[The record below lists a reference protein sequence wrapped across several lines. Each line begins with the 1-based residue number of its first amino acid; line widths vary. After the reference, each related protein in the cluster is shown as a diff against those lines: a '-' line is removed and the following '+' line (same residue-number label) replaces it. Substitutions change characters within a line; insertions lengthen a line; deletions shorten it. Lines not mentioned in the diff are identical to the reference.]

1 MIFSLRIL
9 PRRRKHMH
17 TIAAVST
24 PPGKGG
30 IAVIRVSGD
39 RAFAVAE
46 AVFRAKSGKPV
57 RALRARTAVFGDIC
71 DPRTG
76 EILDTGVCTLYAA
89 PHSYTGEDTME
100 LSCHGG
106 TLITVSVLSACFA
119 AGAVQAGP
127 GEFTKRAFLSGKLSL
142 TEAEAVGLLIDADT
156 EEKRRLSSSAVRGIT
171 SQAIGRLDERLFS
184 VMTAL
189 YAAIDYPEEDVGDE
203 GEREIRAVVA
213 DTLTGVENLLAT
225 YKTGRAVTE
234 GIRTVLCGAPNA
246 GKSSLFNAMVG
257 EDAAIVTQ
265 VAGTT
270 RDVLREVVSFGG
282 VTLRLSDTAG
292 LRGDGAG
299 AIERMGID
307 RARREIAGAELILT
321 VVDGSAGLDAGVPIG
336 EYPSCP
342 RIAVVNKADL
352 PCALTEADMRY
363 LRANHDAVIPL
374 SCVTGEGIDVLR
386 QTIANLWGSDR
397 VMVGTD
403 AVIWDPRQ
411 HAALT
416 RAAIDLREA
425 ASALDAGDAIDA
437 VCTLCESALA
447 AIREVDGREVNAD
460 IADEVFRRFCVGK

>member
-1 MIFSLRIL
+1 MKEGLQ
-9 PRRRKHMH
+9 PMQ
-17 TIAAVST
+17 TIAAIST

-30 IAVIRVSGD
+30 IAVIRVSGE
-39 RAFAVAE
+39 RAIAVADG
-46 AVFRAKSGKPV
+46 VFRAQSGKPI
-57 RALRARTAVFGDIC
+57 REIRPRTAVFGDIC

-76 EILDTGVCTLYAA
+76 EVIDSGICVAFFA
-89 PHSYTGEDTME
+89 PHSYTGEDTVE

-106 TLITVSVLSACFA
+106 TLVTTSVLSACFA

-156 EEKRRLSSSAVRGIT
+156 EEKRRLSSSVMRGVT
-171 SQAIGRLDERLFS
+171 SRAIERLDEGLFS

-203 GEREIRAVVA
+203 GERTIRTVVE
-213 DTLTGVENLLAT
+213 DTLSGVERLLLT
-225 YKTGRAVTE
+225 YKTGRAVTA
-234 GIRTVLCGAPNA
+234 GVRTVLCGAPNA
-246 GKSSLFNAMVG
+246 GKSSLFNAMLG

-265 VAGTT
+265 IAGTT
-270 RDVLREVVSFGG
+270 RDVLRETLSFGG

-299 AIERMGID
+299 DIERLGID
-307 RARREIAGAELILT
+307 RARREIAEAELILT
-321 VVDGSAGLDAGVPIG
+321 VIDETQPLDPGIRATIAA
-336 EYPSCP
+336 YPPCP
-342 RIAVVNKADL
+342 RIAVLNKSDL
-352 PCALTEADMRY
+352 PCALPEVDLAALAGT
-363 LRANHDAVIPL
+363 HDALIRV
-374 SCVTGEGIDVLR
+374 SCVTGDGMDELAREIGAI
-386 QTIANLWGSDR
+386 WGSDR
-397 VMVGTD
+397 LELGQD

-447 AIREVDGREVNAD
+447 AIRSVDGREINTD
-460 IADEVFRRFCVGK
+460 IADEVFHRFCVGK

>member
-1 MIFSLRIL
+1 MQ
-9 PRRRKHMH
+9 
-17 TIAAVST
+17 TIAAIAT
-24 PPGKGG
+24 PHGKGG

-39 RAFAVAE
+39 RAFAVAD
-46 AVFRAKSGKPV
+46 AVFRAKSGKRIREISP
-57 RALRARTAVFGDIC
+57 RTAVYGEIL

-76 EILDTGVCTLYAA
+76 ETLDSGVCTAFFA
-89 PHSYTGEDTME
+89 PHSYTGEDTVE

-106 TLITVSVLSACFA
+106 TFVTTAVLSACFA

-156 EEKRRLSSSAVRGIT
+156 EEKRKLSTSAVRGVT
-171 SQAIGRLDERLFS
+171 SRAIAALDEGLFS

-203 GEREIRAVVA
+203 GERNIRAVVDA
-213 DTLTGVENLLAT
+213 TLSGVERLLDT

-234 GIRTVLCGAPNA
+234 GVKTVLCGAPNA
-246 GKSSLFNAMVG
+246 GKSSLFNAMLG

-265 VAGTT
+265 IAGTT

-292 LRGDGAG
+292 VRGDGAG
-299 AIERMGID
+299 DIERIGIE
-307 RARREIAGAELILT
+307 RAKREIAGAELILT
-321 VVDGSAGLDAGVPIG
+321 VIDGSVPFG
-336 EYPSCP
+336 EDTRATITLYPACP
-342 RIAVVNKADL
+342 RIAVLNKADIG
-352 PCALTEADMRY
+352 CAITESDMAY
-363 LRANHDAVIPL
+363 LRETHDAVL
-374 SCVTGEGIDVLR
+374 AVSCATGAGLDALAAAIGG
-386 QTIANLWGSDR
+386 LWGSDR
-397 VMVGTD
+397 VELGRD

-411 HAALT
+411 HADLT

-425 ASALDAGDAIDA
+425 AAALEAGDALDA
-437 VCTLCESALA
+437 VCTFCESALA
-447 AIREVDGREVNAD
+447 AIRAVDGREVNAD

>member
-1 MIFSLRIL
+1 MQ
-9 PRRRKHMH
+9 
-17 TIAAVST
+17 TIAAIAT

-39 RAFAVAE
+39 RAFDVAD
-46 AVFRAKSGKPV
+46 AVFRARSGRRIREIRP
-57 RALRARTAVFGDIC
+57 RTAVFGDIL

-76 EILDTGVCTLYAA
+76 ETLDSGVCTAFFA
-89 PHSYTGEDTME
+89 PHSYTGEDTVE

-106 TLITVSVLSACFA
+106 TLVTTLVLSACFA

-156 EEKRRLSSSAVRGIT
+156 EEKRKLSTSAVRGVT
-171 SQAIGRLDERLFS
+171 SRAIAELDEGLFS

-203 GEREIRAVVA
+203 GERNIRAVVDA
-213 DTLTGVENLLAT
+213 TLTGVERLLAT
-225 YKTGRAVTE
+225 YKTGRAVAE
-234 GIRTVLCGAPNA
+234 GVKTVLCGAPNA
-246 GKSSLFNAMVG
+246 GKSSLFNAMLG

-265 VAGTT
+265 IAGTT
-270 RDVLREVVSFGG
+270 RDVLRETVSFGG

-292 LRGDGAG
+292 VRGDGAG
-299 AIERMGID
+299 DIERLGID
-307 RARREIAGAELILT
+307 RAKREIAGAQLILT
-321 VVDGSAGLDAGVPIG
+321 VIDGGTPLGADTRATIAL
-336 EYPSCP
+336 YPACP

-352 PCALTEADMRY
+352 GCALTENDRTY
-363 LRANHDAVIPL
+363 LCETHDAVVPV
-374 SCVTGEGIDVLR
+374 SCATGAGLDALAAEIG
-386 QTIANLWGSDR
+386 ALWGSDR
-397 VMVGTD
+397 VTLGRD

-425 ASALDAGDAIDA
+425 AAALDAGDAIDA
-437 VCTLCESALA
+437 VCTFCESALA

>member
-1 MIFSLRIL
+1 MQ
-9 PRRRKHMH
+9 
-17 TIAAVST
+17 TIAAIST

-39 RAFAVAE
+39 CAIAVADT
-46 AVFRAKSGKPV
+46 VFRAKSGKPI
-57 RALRARTAVFGDIC
+57 REIRPRTAVFGEIC

-76 EILDTGVCTLYAA
+76 EVIDSGVCTAFFA
-89 PHSYTGEDTME
+89 PHSYTGEDTVE

-106 TLITVSVLSACFA
+106 TLVTTSVLSACFA

-127 GEFTKRAFLSGKLSL
+127 GEFTKRAFLCGKLSL

-156 EEKRRLSSSAVRGIT
+156 EEKRRLSSSVMRGVT
-171 SQAIGRLDERLFS
+171 TRAIEELDEGLFS

-203 GEREIRAVVA
+203 GERTIRSVVA
-213 DTLTGVENLLAT
+213 STLSGVERLLAT
-225 YKTGRAVTE
+225 YKTGRAVTA
-234 GIRTVLCGAPNA
+234 GVKTVLCGAPNA
-246 GKSSLFNAMVG
+246 GKSSLFNAMLG

-265 VAGTT
+265 IAGTT
-270 RDVLREVVSFGG
+270 RDVLRETLSFGG

-299 AIERMGID
+299 DIEKLGID
-307 RARREIAGAELILT
+307 RAKREIADAELILT
-321 VVDGSAGLDAGVPIG
+321 VIDGSLPLDEGIRAVFAA
-336 EYPSCP
+336 YPPCP
-342 RIAVVNKADL
+342 RIAVLNKSDL
-352 PCALTEADMRY
+352 PCAVSEADLSA
-363 LRANHDAVIPL
+363 LRAAHDAVIPL
-374 SCVTGEGIDVLR
+374 SCVSGAGIGELAAAIGL
-386 QTIANLWGSDR
+386 LWGSDR
-397 VMVGTD
+397 VDLGQD

-416 RAAIDLREA
+416 RAAMDLRYA
-425 ASALDAGDAIDA
+425 ADALDAGDAIDA

-447 AIREVDGREVNAD
+447 AIRSVDGREVNAD

>member
-1 MIFSLRIL
+1 MQ
-9 PRRRKHMH
+9 
-17 TIAAVST
+17 TIAAIST

-30 IAVIRVSGD
+30 IAVIRVSGE
-39 RAFAVAE
+39 RAIAVADG
-46 AVFRAKSGKPV
+46 VFRAKSGKK
-57 RALRARTAVFGDIC
+57 LREIRPRTAVFGEIC

-76 EILDTGVCTLYAA
+76 ETIDSGVCVAYFA
-89 PHSYTGEDTME
+89 PHSYTGEDTVE

-106 TLITVSVLSACFA
+106 TLVTTTVLSACFA

-156 EEKRRLSSSAVRGIT
+156 EEKRRLSSSVVRGVT
-171 SQAIGRLDERLFS
+171 TRAIERLDEGLFS

-203 GEREIRAVVA
+203 GERTIRGVVA
-213 DTLTGVENLLAT
+213 ETLSGVERLLAT
-225 YKTGRAVTE
+225 YKTGRAVTS
-234 GIRTVLCGAPNA
+234 GVKTVLCGAPNA
-246 GKSSLFNAMVG
+246 GKSSLFNAMLG

-265 VAGTT
+265 IAGTT
-270 RDVLREVVSFGG
+270 RDVLRETLSFGG

-299 AIERMGID
+299 DIERLGID
-307 RARREIAGAELILT
+307 RARREIAKAELILT
-321 VVDGSAGLDAGVPIG
+321 VIDGTQPLDPGIRATIAA
-336 EYPSCP
+336 YPPCP
-342 RIAVVNKADL
+342 RIAVLNKSDL
-352 PCALTEADMRY
+352 PCALSAADLSV
-363 LRANHDAVIPL
+363 LRETHDALLPV
-374 SCVTGEGIDVLR
+374 SCATGDGMDALAREIGAI
-386 QTIANLWGSDR
+386 WGSDR
-397 VMVGTD
+397 VEIGQD

-447 AIREVDGREVNAD
+447 AIRSVDGREINTD